1 MKPVNSV
8 DAALNGK
15 RPSRNLRPPTFLFE
29 RFEYATTNDNPFL
42 DITED
47 IRSSVSR
54 ADVEIGFVMI
64 YSEHTTAAIR
74 INESEPFLHRDFA
87 NFFERLAPK
96 TGSYLHND
104 IETRR
109 QVNARI
115 ATDEHPNGHS
125 HCLHLVLSTHEHV
138 PIYENELQLGEWQRI
153 FLVELDRPR
162 VRKVSVL
169 IVGS

>member
-1 MKPVNSV
+1 M
-8 DAALNGK
+8 
-15 RPSRNLRPPTFLFE
+15 
-29 RFEYATTNDNPFL
+29 

-47 IRSSVSR
+47 IRGSVSR
-54 ADVEIGFVMI
+54 ADVDTGFAMI

-96 TGSYLHND
+96 AGSYLHND
-104 IETRR
+104 IESRR
-109 QVNARI
+109 QLNARV
-115 ATDEHPNGHS
+115 APDEHPNGHS
-125 HCLHLVLSTHEHV
+125 HCLHLILSTHEHV

-162 VRKVSVL
+162 VRRVSVL
-169 IVGS
+169 IIGL

>member
-8 DAALNGK
+8 DVALTRKGTSGD
-15 RPSRNLRPPTFLFE
+15 PSTPTFLFE
-29 RFEYATTNDNPFL
+29 RFEYTATGDNPFV

-47 IRSSVSR
+47 IRGSVAR
-54 ADVEIGFVMI
+54 ADVATGLAMI

-74 INESEPFLHRDFA
+74 INESEPLLHRDFA

-104 IETRR
+104 IESRR
-109 QVNARI
+109 QVNPRVAP
-115 ATDEHPNGHS
+115 DEHPNGHS
-125 HCLHLVLSTHEHV
+125 HCLHLILSTHEHV
-138 PIYENELQLGEWQRI
+138 PIYKNELQLGEWQRI

-162 VRKVSVL
+162 LRRVSVL
-169 IVGS
+169 VIGL

>member
-15 RPSRNLRPPTFLFE
+15 RTSGDPRAPIFLFE
-29 RFEYATTNDNPFL
+29 RFEYATANDNPFI

-47 IRSSVSR
+47 IGSSVSR
-54 ADVEIGFVMI
+54 AGVEKGFAMI

-87 NFFERLAPK
+87 TFFEQLAPK

-115 ATDEHPNGHS
+115 APDEHPNGHS
-125 HCLHLVLSTHEHV
+125 HCLHLLLSTHEYV
-138 PIYENELQLGEWQRI
+138 PIYKNELQLGEWQRI

-162 VRKVSVL
+162 VRRVSVL
-169 IVGS
+169 IIGL